1 MPRPAQ
7 EPNDGNGSDK
17 AENRRRGDIALQRK
31 AFQAWR
37 MIGDYQPCGE
47 NQSQTDANVNTGAR
61 RRVAENGEPT
71 IPGPMRANQHRYW
84 APKMREIVEPSFTS
98 M

>member
-31 AFQAWR
+31 AFQEWR
-37 MIGDYQPCGE
+37 LIGDYQPCGE
-47 NQSQTDANVNTGAR
+47 NQRQTDANVNTGAR
-61 RRVAENGEPT
+61 RRVAANVEPT
-71 IPGPMRANQHRYW
+71 IPGQMRSYQHRYW
-84 APKMREIVEPSFTS
+84 APNMRALVLPSFTS
-98 M
+98 V